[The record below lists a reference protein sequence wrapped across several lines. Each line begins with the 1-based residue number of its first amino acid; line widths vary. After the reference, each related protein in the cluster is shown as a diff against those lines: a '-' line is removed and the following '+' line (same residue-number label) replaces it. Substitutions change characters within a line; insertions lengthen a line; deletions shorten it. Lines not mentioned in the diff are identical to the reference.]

1 MVVSGGV
8 KDGSG
13 LAPATRPRGADRLR
27 ALDLMLAA
35 VALLPLLLFGAVA
48 AYDRALTL
56 EAAERNLLATLDTL
70 HAHAERVLDLQALA
84 IGVVDLRLRGLD
96 EAEILADEPALHRYL
111 QDLRLYS
118 GGYLGLVVFGADGRP
133 LVDPDRLPAPRD
145 VDVADRPYFRWH
157 REHAGPEP
165 FVAPPVASRASGGAA
180 TFFVTMR
187 RTPPAG
193 DVAGGAFA
201 GVIAAGIRQSA
212 FVEHWDRAA
221 PDPNASIVL
230 VRDDG
235 TALVRRPP
243 LDPNAEY
250 RFPPNSPLMR
260 LVSDGAERRVVS
272 GVSPVDG
279 VERLLAYR
287 RIERFPVSIA
297 HGVSWDEALAP
308 WRGRLAFYG
317 VAAAA
322 ASLAL
327 ASIALLARRRAW
339 ALAREAAERRQAE
352 AEVRALNAGLEGRV
366 AERTADIQASEA
378 RLRTAIA
385 QAPFPI
391 ALHAEDGEILQANAA
406 WQGLS
411 GWRWPEDFRTVA
423 EWTDRAHAARGA
435 EVRSGIDGLYGLT
448 DPVDEGEFRIRTAAG
463 AERVWSFGSAPIG
476 RDARGRRLVVSMAA
490 DLTELRRAEAEV
502 RELNRDLERRVE
514 DRTRR
519 LAEANAELD
528 AFAHSVAHDLRA
540 PLRTMQGFGQALL
553 EDHAGALDAEG
564 HDHLGRIVRGAAQ
577 LDDLIQDLLAYSRLA
592 RQDVPLEPVPLD
604 RVVDQALA
612 RFEGAVAERRAVV
625 EVDVA
630 SLPAVTGHAVVLSQ
644 VVGNLVSN
652 ALKFV
657 APDARP
663 RLRIRGESIGR
674 RVRVWVED
682 DGIGIAPEHQ
692 GRIFEVFQRLHGPR
706 AYEGTGIGLA
716 IVRKGVER
724 LGGRVGVLSEP
735 GRGSRFWFELD
746 RHDGPA
752 PDGPPGGVAARQ
764 EEAG

>member
-1 MVVSGGV
+1 MVVSDGIKDDGGP
-8 KDGSG
+8 
-13 LAPATRPRGADRLR
+13 APAVRPRGADRLR

-48 AYDRALTL
+48 AYDRAQTL
-56 EAAERNLLATLDTL
+56 EAAERDLLATLDTL
-70 HAHAERVLDLQALA
+70 HAHAQRVLDLQALA
-84 IGVVDLRLRGLD
+84 IGVVDLRLRGLG
-96 EAEILADEPALHRYL
+96 EAEILADEPAHHRYL
-111 QDLRLYS
+111 QALRRHS
-118 GGYLGLVVFGADGRP
+118 GGVLGLVVFGADGRP
-133 LVDPDRLPAPRD
+133 LVDPDRLPAPRGLD
-145 VDVADRPYFRWH
+145 VGDRPYFRWH
-157 REHAGPEP
+157 REHGGPEP

-187 RTPPAG
+187 RTPPEGGAEG
-193 DVAGGAFA
+193 GAAGGAFE
-201 GVIAAGIRQSA
+201 GVIAAGVRQSA
-212 FVEHWDRAA
+212 FLEHWDRAA
-221 PDPNASIVL
+221 PDPKASIIL
-230 VRDDG
+230 VREDG
-235 TALVRRPP
+235 TALARRPP
-243 LDPNAEY
+243 LDPAAEY
-250 RFPPNSPLMR
+250 RFPPASPLMR
-260 LVSDGAERRVVS
+260 TIAAGVERRVAT
-272 GVSPVDG
+272 GVSPVDA

-287 RIERFPVSIA
+287 RIERFPVFIA
-297 HGVSWDEALAP
+297 HGVSLAEALAP
-308 WRGRLAFYG
+308 WRRRLAFYG

-327 ASIALLARRRAW
+327 ASLALLARRRAW
-339 ALAREAAERRQAE
+339 ALAQEAAERRQAE

-378 RLRTAIA
+378 RLRAAIA

-391 ALHAEDGEILQANAA
+391 ALHAEDGEVLQANAA

-423 EWTDRAHAARGA
+423 EWRDRARSPRGA
-435 EVRSGIDGLYGLT
+435 VARSGIDGRHDTADRLEG
-448 DPVDEGEFRIRTAAG
+448 GEFRIRTAAD

-476 RDARGRRLVVSMAA
+476 RDAAGRRLVVSMAA

-502 RELNRDLERRVE
+502 LELNRELERRVE

-553 EDHAGALDAEG
+553 EDHADALDAEG
-564 HDHLGRIVRGAAQ
+564 RDYLGRIVRGAAQ

-592 RQDVPLEPVPLD
+592 RQDIPLEPVSLG
-604 RVVDQALA
+604 RVADQVLA
-612 RFEGAVAERRAVV
+612 RFEGVVAERRAVV

-630 SLPAVTGHAVVLSQ
+630 SLPPVTGHAVVLSQ
-644 VVGNLVSN
+644 VLANLVSN

-657 APDARP
+657 APDAPP
-663 RLRIRGESIGR
+663 RLRIRGERIGD

-682 DGIGIAPEHQ
+682 DGIGVAPEHQ

-724 LGGRVGVLSEP
+724 LGGRVGVVSEA

-746 RHDGPA
+746 RSGGLR
-752 PDGPPGGVAARQ
+752 PDETFARR